1 MPLPMPMFTPR
12 FMPLSRPLDTALD
25 ETPIPGTLGSKIY
38 WFEDFVGRETIKQ
51 LWLQAI
57 QRMPPQHMP
66 FVCSVVVPRALPGH
80 ITTHG
85 GTYGANWHAVWSRES
100 AVETTGV
107 PEEFLDTL
115 RESNPLHRLVGIPCA
130 KAADAAAS
138 PFTLLHELGHSVS
151 HSRSLV
157 PPNATVEDFPG
168 VHYPRSPGNVE
179 ELAVEAYARSVLR
192 RTNIVWKAET
202 RAAFH
207 AAHPNVGRRPGDGV
221 LTPEEIDA
229 RYEAI
234 CRASLA
240 RSPAML

>member
-1 MPLPMPMFTPR
+1 M
-12 FMPLSRPLDTALD
+12 PLDTALD
-25 ETPIPGTLGSKIY
+25 ETTIPGTLGSKIY
-38 WFEDFVGRETIKQ
+38 WFEDFAGREAIKQ
-51 LWLQAI
+51 SWLHAI

-66 FVCSVVVPRALPGH
+66 FVCSVVVPRALPGR

-100 AVETTGV
+100 AVDTTDV
-107 PEEFLDTL
+107 SEVFFDTL
-115 RESNPLHRLVGIPCA
+115 RDANPLHRLVGIPRA
-130 KAADAAAS
+130 KAANAGMS
-138 PFTLLHELGHSVS
+138 PFTLVHELGHSVS

-192 RTNIVWKAET
+192 QSNIVWNADT
-202 RAAFH
+202 RNAFH
-207 AAHPNVGRRPGDGV
+207 TVHPNVGRRPGDGI
-221 LTPEEIDA
+221 LTPEEIDS

-234 CRASLA
+234 CRSSLA